1 MTAYERLCAAR
12 KKGRPT
18 ARRFIDGLFDGF
30 IELHGDRLYGDD
42 PAIIGGVA
50 ELSGLP
56 VTVIGIEKGDDTK
69 EKIARNFGSPNP

>member
-18 ARRFIDGLFDGF
+18 AQRFIEGIFDGF

-50 ELSGLP
+50 
-56 VTVIGIEKGDDTK
+56 
-69 EKIARNFGSPNP
+69 